1 MDEIALRSLAGETKQ
16 DHYHSVL
23 ARMVAA
29 VSEDHTQL
37 RTLIY
42 EFARRKLRKD
52 LFRQFEDGDWS
63 EIERQV
69 STLEAAIDR
78 IETDFSHNV
87 PRLSFGAERA
97 PTGDTQEDSA
107 PLTLP
112 PLQPISQKELMVG
125 DYSGRSLPRFLS
137 PTAYDIDYPKTIT
150 PVTEHDGRS
159 VGGRVDKFLG
169 SNIWRTIELIVA
181 VVLGV
186 AVYVAIDGQTA
197 LSFLHSHQL
206 GRSASTT
213 EQSASLT
220 NRPPETVS
228 KAPSRSG
235 VPDTPLP
242 TAYGVY
248 VLSNGKLTALDL
260 LPIKVPDPRIAI
272 SASISTPSQ
281 VHLPPGQLQF
291 VVYRRDF
298 ANDAPDRVSVRAVAQ
313 VMRALTFAPGGKA
326 TYTTVEPTWVV
337 RSNSYQM
344 SVAPAAD
351 SPEMVIIRPDRAD
364 FAFPAGRYA
373 LVLKKEAYD
382 FTVDGAIHDRAHC
395 LERTDAL
402 GGGVYSECPNP

>member
-1 MDEIALRSLAGETKQ
+1 MDEIVLRSLANGTKQ

-23 ARMVAA
+23 GRMVSA
-29 VSEDHTQL
+29 VSQDHAQL

-63 EIERQV
+63 EIEKQV
-69 STLEAAIDR
+69 TTLEAAIDQ
-78 IETDFSHNV
+78 IEADFSHTV
-87 PRLSFGAERA
+87 PRLTF
-97 PTGDTQEDSA
+97 DTEQPNASIHEDSA
-107 PLTLP
+107 PSTL

-125 DYSGRSLPRFLS
+125 DYSGRGLPRFLS

-150 PVTEHDGRS
+150 TVTEHDGRS
-159 VGGRVDKFLG
+159 IGGRVDKFLG
-169 SNIWRTIELIVA
+169 SNFWRTIELIVA

-186 AVYVAIDGQTA
+186 AVYVAIDGQSA
-197 LSFLHSHQL
+197 FRLLHSRQL
-206 GRSASTT
+206 GRAASTT

-220 NRPPETVS
+220 NKPPETVS
-228 KAPSRSG
+228 KAPPRSG
-235 VPDTPLP
+235 ISDIPLP

-260 LPIKVPDPRIAI
+260 LPIKIPDPRVAI
-272 SASISTPSQ
+272 SAPISTPSQ

-291 VVYRRDF
+291 VVYRRDLM
-298 ANDAPDRVSVRAVAQ
+298 NDAPDRVSVRAIAQ
-313 VMRALTFAPGGKA
+313 VVRALTFDPGGKA
-326 TYTTVEPTWVV
+326 KYINVEPTWVV

-351 SPEMVIIRPDRAD
+351 SPEMVVVRPDSAD

>member
-1 MDEIALRSLAGETKQ
+1 MDDIVARPMPNATKR

-23 ARMVAA
+23 ARMVSA
-29 VSEDHTQL
+29 VSEDHAQL

-52 LFRQFEDGDWS
+52 LFRQFEDGDWP

-69 STLEAAIDR
+69 STLEAAIDK
-78 IETDFSHNV
+78 IEADFSNTV
-87 PRLSFGAERA
+87 PRLTFETDQPSAGIH
-97 PTGDTQEDSA
+97 EDSA
-107 PLTLP
+107 PSTL

-125 DYSGRSLPRFLS
+125 DYSGRGLPRFLS

-150 PVTEHDGRS
+150 TVTEHDGRS
-159 VGGRVDKFLG
+159 VGGRVEKFLG
-169 SNIWRTIELIVA
+169 SNFWRTIELIVA

-186 AVYVAIDGQTA
+186 AAYVAIDGQTA
-197 LSFLHSHQL
+197 FSLLRSHQS
-206 GRSASTT
+206 GRSTGT
-213 EQSASLT
+213 PEQSASPS
-220 NRPPETVS
+220 NKPPETLA
-228 KAPSRSG
+228 KASPRSG
-235 VPDTPLP
+235 ISDIPLP

-281 VHLPPGQLQF
+281 AHLPPGQLQF
-291 VVYRRDF
+291 IVYRRDL

-326 TYTTVEPTWVV
+326 TYTNVEPTWVV

-351 SPEMVIIRPDRAD
+351 SPEMVVIRPDRPD

>member
-1 MDEIALRSLAGETKQ
+1 MDDIVLRSLANGTKQ
-16 DHYHSVL
+16 DHYQSVL
-23 ARMVAA
+23 ARMVSA
-29 VSEDHTQL
+29 VSQDHAQL

-63 EIERQV
+63 EIEKQIT
-69 STLEAAIDR
+69 TLEAAIGQ
-78 IETDFSHNV
+78 IEADFSHTV
-87 PRLSFGAERA
+87 PRLTF
-97 PTGDTQEDSA
+97 DTEQPSASIHEDSA
-107 PLTLP
+107 ASAL
-112 PLQPISQKELMVG
+112 PLQPISQKELMIG
-125 DYSGRSLPRFLS
+125 DYSGRGSPRFLS

-150 PVTEHDGRS
+150 TITDYDGRP
-159 VGGRVDKFLG
+159 VGTRAYKILH
-169 SNIWRTIELIVA
+169 SSIWRTIELVAA

-197 LSFLHSHQL
+197 LSFLHSHKP
-206 GRSASTT
+206 GRSAGNSD
-213 EQSASLT
+213 QSASLS
-220 NRPPETVS
+220 NKPPETMA
-228 KAPSRSG
+228 KASPRSG
-235 VPDTPLP
+235 ISDIPLP
-242 TAYGVY
+242 TSYGVY
-248 VLSNGKLTALDL
+248 ILSNGNLTALDL

-281 VHLPPGQLQF
+281 VHLPPGQIQF
-291 VVYRRDF
+291 VVYRRDL
-298 ANDAPDRVSVRAVAQ
+298 ANEAPDRVTVRAVAQ

-326 TYTTVEPTWVV
+326 TYINVEPTWVV

-351 SPEMVIIRPDRAD
+351 SPEMVVIRPDRAD

>member
-1 MDEIALRSLAGETKQ
+1 VSTKPGAGQKQ
-16 DHYHSVL
+16 DHYQSVL
-23 ARMVAA
+23 GKMVSA
-29 VSEDHTQL
+29 VSQDHAQL

-52 LFRQFEDGDWS
+52 LFRQFEDGDWH
-63 EIERQV
+63 EVERQV
-69 STLEAAIDR
+69 STLEAAIDK
-78 IETDFSHNV
+78 IEADFSNTV
-87 PRLSFGAERA
+87 PRLSFGTEKS
-97 PTGDTQEDSA
+97 PTVDTDEGSAA
-107 PLTLP
+107 PLL

-125 DYSGRSLPRFLS
+125 DYSGRGLPTFLS
-137 PTAYDIDYPKTIT
+137 PNSYDIDYPKTIT
-150 PVTEHDGRS
+150 SITEHEQRS
-159 VGGRVDKFLG
+159 PGSRVDKFLH
-169 SNIWRTIELIVA
+169 SNFWRTIELFVA

-186 AVYVAIDGQTA
+186 AVFVAIDGRTA
-197 LSFLHSHQL
+197 FSFLHSNQL
-206 GRSASTT
+206 GRSTGAT
-213 EQSASLT
+213 EQSASLS
-220 NRPPETVS
+220 NKPPETVP
-228 KAPSRSG
+228 KIPPRSG
-235 VPDTPLP
+235 ISDVPLP

-248 VLSNGKLTALDL
+248 VLSNGKLNALDL

-281 VHLPPGQLQF
+281 VHLPPGPLQF
-291 VVYRRDF
+291 VVYRRDLV
-298 ANDAPDRVSVRAVAQ
+298 NEVPDRVSVRAVAQ

-326 TYTTVEPTWVV
+326 TYATVEPTWVV

-351 SPEMVIIRPDRAD
+351 SPEMVVIRPDRAD